1 VTNAIEKL
9 TVAERALA
17 VADTPAEANVIRRG
31 MKAVRQ
37 AVLAYRGDWK
47 DAFRADELALRAFR
61 KAGELWN
68 SAADK
73 RPEGRPG
80 RNSEIFHSFEDAG
93 FGSLKEAQMASRVA
107 DLDAEDF
114 RTYIKDQMDR
124 DRRPTEGGA
133 YNIWRLFYGP
143 VKTTGPLYVD
153 NDGTEFGFWA
163 LERPMTATWGS
174 GDVWKRMCAELKE
187 TPDVAFG
194 RTDQIPGR
202 IKAVDR
208 KTGFEWAKLPFKKN
222 EFVFGYWDPPY
233 DALYKPEAQEIW
245 RTVRKLAILHTHV
258 YPRAWLTDAKR
269 KGMYAITMGP
279 MKQMRCLQVFV
290 KADA

>member
-1 VTNAIEKL
+1 MSNALEK
-9 TVAERALA
+9 VSAAETALA
-17 VADTPAEANVIRRG
+17 RAETPAEANQVRHAL
-31 MKAVRQ
+31 KAVRE

-47 DAFRADELALRAFR
+47 DAFKADELALKAFR

-68 SAADK
+68 AEDNK
-73 RPEGRPG
+73 RPAGDKGHKERKTFYVG
-80 RNSEIFHSFEDAG
+80 FEDAG
-93 FGSLKEAQMASRVA
+93 FGSRHEAQMASCVA
-107 DLDAEDF
+107 ELDPEDF
-114 RTYIKDQMDR
+114 RTYVKDQMDR

-133 YNIWRLFYGP
+133 YNVWRLFYGP

-153 NDGTEFGFWA
+153 NDGTAFGFWA

-208 KTGFEWAKLPFKKN
+208 KTGFEWNKLPFKKN
-222 EFVFGYWDPPY
+222 EFAFGYWDPPY

-258 YPRAWLTDAKR
+258 YPRAWLEGAKR
-269 KGMYAITMGP
+269 KGMYAVTMGP
-279 MKQMRCLQVFV
+279 MKQMRCLQVFE
-290 KADA
+290 K